1 MGLAAFCLVKSSLGR
16 EKGAWGADTMGL
28 ERKEKRGV
36 GVESYCTGLSAF
48 WCGKAE
54 FCQRTCSGVGWR
66 GTVLGYQHFGVVK
79 PSFARELGVG
89 WGGEVLYWVISILV
103 W

>member
-1 MGLAAFCLVKSSLGR
+1 M
-16 EKGAWGADTMGL
+16 
-28 ERKEKRGV
+28 ER
-36 GVESYCTGLSAF
+36 YCTGLSAF

-54 FCQRTCSGVGWR
+54 FCQRTWSGVGWR